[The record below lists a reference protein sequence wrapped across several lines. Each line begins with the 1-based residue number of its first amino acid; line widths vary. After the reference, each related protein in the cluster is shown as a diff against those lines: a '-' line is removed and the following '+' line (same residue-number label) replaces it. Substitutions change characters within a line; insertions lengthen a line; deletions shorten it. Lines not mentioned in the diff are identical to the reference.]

1 MCRRGVIIGL
11 ALLLA
16 ACEVNGDPFANFPT
30 FSLSTGSSLG
40 FSDRV
45 KALIDMGRNAA
56 TQARETAEDIRGRV
70 GKVQSGVH
78 LMLEGKELIQE
89 AVR

>member
-1 MCRRGVIIGL
+1 ML
-11 ALLLA
+11 T
-16 ACEVNGDPFANFPT
+16 ACEVHGDPFANFPT
-30 FSLSTGSSLG
+30 MFLSTGSSLG

-45 KALIDMGRNAA
+45 KALIDMGRNTA
-56 TQARETAEDIRGRV
+56 TQVHETAEDIRGRI

-89 AVR
+89 AIK